1 MFSFIACIFKINY
14 IICIYDRLERST
26 DQVIKP
32 INLEALSKWVGNI
45 PQDVVDDMENI
56 APMLAKLGYDP
67 KANPPNYGE
76 PDSFV
81 VQNMNELEQN
91 RDDWMERERMIK
103 ESRAKLQEKLAAA
116 KRAAAAHKSN

>member
-1 MFSFIACIFKINY
+1 MFNFIACIFKINY